1 MDGKEKR
8 VFGACAVQ
16 PRASMNNYTEWA
28 DIRFSLTQPRT
39 AVMAATTEV
48 LDPQVIMDGDIV
60 LLHCP
65 DTSGV
70 VYSKP
75 FG

>member
-16 PRASMNNYTEWA
+16 PRACMNNYTEWA
-28 DIRFSLTQPRT
+28 DTRFLSY
-39 AVMAATTEV
+39 AVMAATTDV
-48 LDPQVIMDGDIV
+48 MDPQDELEVIMDGDVV